1 MLYLCISPEW
11 ICRYFVS
18 DKVFELLLQPD
29 HEGCAGGDAVA
40 VEPVLLGQVLP
51 PISGLLLIHLRLSR
65 RSEPAPA
72 LLVHLG
78 AGSHSVHGHEK
89 NLSRLDHA
97 KQNLQVM
104 ENVREYFLLGDPEV
118 GVVVVRVG
126 AGVDDPVHVQ
136 VQIVKLGDLILLYNL
151 EEISGS
157 G

>member
-1 MLYLCISPEW
+1 
-11 ICRYFVS
+11 
-18 DKVFELLLQPD
+18 
-29 HEGCAGGDAVA
+29 
-40 VEPVLLGQVLP
+40 
-51 PISGLLLIHLRLSR
+51 
-65 RSEPAPA
+65 
-72 LLVHLG
+72 
-78 AGSHSVHGHEK
+78 
-89 NLSRLDHA
+89 
-97 KQNLQVM
+97 M